1 MSGPRPLGTGLRRLG
16 DRRRPVGNGARPVG
30 NGAVYLDLDGT
41 LLGPGGSLLRD
52 AHGRFCDAGVRALGL
67 LADAHVPVILVSGR
81 SRARLEAM
89 AGVIGADGV
98 LPELGSTDAGYPT
111 RNGQTVHQAIS
122 ESGVPAALLAH
133 EPGLEPHPLA
143 ARGREGS
150 HVLRGRA
157 SATAPA
163 LVASLSDG
171 ALQLADNGCT
181 GADESRV
188 YHLLPTGAGK
198 AAAVARDIAAR
209 GIDAR
214 ACLAIGNSR
223 QDLDIRRIVGA
234 VAIVANGAA
243 ADPGL
248 AARAGWVTAG
258 AYGEGV
264 LEAVEEWL
272 SSRG

>member
-1 MSGPRPLGTGLRRLG
+1 LGSGAL
-16 DRRRPVGNGARPVG
+16 
-30 NGAVYLDLDGT
+30 YLDLDGT
-41 LLGPGGSLLRD
+41 LLGPDGSLLRD
-52 AHGRFCDAGVRALGL
+52 AHGRFCDASVRALRL
-67 LADAHVPVILVSGR
+67 LATAAVPVILVSGR

-98 LPELGSTDAGYPT
+98 LAELGSTEAGYPT
-111 RNGQTVHQAIS
+111 RDGQTVHQAIS
-122 ESGVPAALLAH
+122 ESGVPQALLAR

-163 LVASLSDG
+163 LVASLSGG
-171 ALQLADNGCT
+171 ALQLADNGCP

-188 YHLLPTGAGK
+188 YHLLPRGAGK
-198 AAAVARDIAAR
+198 AAAVARDIASR
-209 GIDAR
+209 GIDGR

-223 QDLDIRRIVGA
+223 QDLDILRVVGA
-234 VAIVANGAA
+234 VAIVANGAQ

-248 AARAGWVTAG
+248 AARAAWVTAG
-258 AYGEGV
+258 SYGAGV

-272 SSRG
+272 SRRG